1 MPAAISPAQQLK
13 GEIVMIALALYVASL
28 ISPPPSSSQRCEEL
42 GRRLDGTYVTV
53 CNGRVV
59 RVRDAAGNS
68 RTWDRESDT
77 VTVRSSGRPPTVLG
91 FDGR

>member
-1 MPAAISPAQQLK
+1 
-13 GEIVMIALALYVASL
+13 MIAIALFLATLVS
-28 ISPPPSSSQRCEEL
+28 PPSSSHCEEL

-53 CNGRVV
+53 CDGKVV

-68 RTWDRESDT
+68 RIWQHETDT
-77 VTVRSSGRPPTVLG
+77 VTVHSRGTAPMVLG

>member
-1 MPAAISPAQQLK
+1 
-13 GEIVMIALALYVASL
+13 MIALALYVASL
-28 ISPPPSSSQRCEEL
+28 VSSPASPARCEEL

-53 CNGRVV
+53 CDGKVV

-68 RTWDRESDT
+68 RIWQRESDT
-77 VTVRSSGRPPTVLG
+77 VAVHSRGKAPLVLG

>member
-1 MPAAISPAQQLK
+1 
-13 GEIVMIALALYVASL
+13 MIAIALYVASL
-28 ISPPPSSSQRCEEL
+28 VSQPAFPPSQRCEEL

-59 RVRDAAGNS
+59 RVRDDAGNS
-68 RTWDRESDT
+68 RTWDPDT
-77 VTVRSSGRPPTVLG
+77 NTFVVRSRGAAPMVLG

>member
-1 MPAAISPAQQLK
+1 
-13 GEIVMIALALYVASL
+13 MIALALYVASL
-28 ISPPPSSSQRCEEL
+28 VSPQPSPRCEEF

-68 RTWDRESDT
+68 RTWQRDLDT
-77 VTVRSSGRPPTVLG
+77 VTIQSPGKAPMVLG

>member
-1 MPAAISPAQQLK
+1 
-13 GEIVMIALALYVASL
+13 MIALALYVASL
-28 ISPPPSSSQRCEEL
+28 VSQPSSTASLRCEEL

-59 RVRDAAGNS
+59 RVRDDAGNS
-68 RTWDRESDT
+68 RTWQRELNT
-77 VTVRSSGRPPTVLG
+77 VTVRSRGAAPMVLG

>member
-1 MPAAISPAQQLK
+1 
-13 GEIVMIALALYVASL
+13 MIALALFVATL
-28 ISPPPSSSQRCEEL
+28 VSPPPSSQRCEEL

-59 RVRDAAGNS
+59 RVRDSAGNS

-77 VTVRSSGRPPTVLG
+77 VTVRSSDGTEMVLG